1 MAGTFE
7 TQKGKGGFRFN
18 LKAPNGK
25 VILSS
30 ETYKTRSGAE
40 NGIASV
46 KANARDKSNYEERKA
61 RDGQSYFVLKAGN
74 GEIIGRSETYKSSSG
89 RKHGID
95 SVKRN
100 AGRAKIKDKT

>member
-1 MAGTFE
+1 MGLQLSSEEVKMTGKFE
-7 TQKGKGGFRFN
+7 TKKGKGGFRFN
-18 LKAPNGK
+18 LIAPNGK

-30 ETYKTRSGAE
+30 ETYKSKAGLE

-74 GEIIGRSETYKSSSG
+74 GEIIGRSETYQSSSG
-89 RKHGID
+89 RKKGIE
-95 SVKRN
+95 SVK
-100 AGRAKIKDKT
+100 